1 MARAHTANPTGL
13 TRPTAAG
20 ARGTALSRCDS
31 FLGCVDRDVAAL
43 AAINEHVAD
52 WLVPLAPDQLQR
64 QAHEGAS
71 DKTQSGLRVF
81 FD

>member
-31 FLGCVDRDVAAL
+31 FLDGMDRDIAGL
-43 AAINEHVAD
+43 ATINEHVAYG
-52 WLVPLAPDQLQR
+52 LVPLAPDKLQR
-64 QAHEGAS
+64 QAHERAS
-71 DKTQSGLRVF
+71 DKT
-81 FD
+81 